1 MANPQ
6 IVKPT
11 GPIDLKQSV
20 AGEEDPGAS
29 LDVAVAEAAGA
40 STKPGDQA
48 PRGAPGTGENVCLR
62 CGGSGRLGASDC
74 PDCGGTGK
82 VTTGIGGG

>member
-1 MANPQ
+1 MGSMADPK
-6 IVKPT
+6 IIKPT
-11 GPIDLKQSV
+11 EPIDLKQSV

-29 LDVAVAEAAGA
+29 LDVAVAEAAGTA
-40 STKPGDQA
+40 TK
-48 PRGAPGTGENVCLR
+48 PGTGENVCLR

-82 VTTGIGGG
+82 ITTGIDGA